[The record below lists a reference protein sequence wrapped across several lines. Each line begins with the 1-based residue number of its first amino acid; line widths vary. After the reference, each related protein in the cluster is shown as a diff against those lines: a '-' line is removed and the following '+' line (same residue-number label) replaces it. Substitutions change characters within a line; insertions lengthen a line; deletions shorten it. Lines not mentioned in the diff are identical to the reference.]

1 MSRQRKR
8 KGRPI
13 SGWIILDK
21 PVGMGSTECVSKL
34 KWLFKAAKAGH
45 AGTLDPLA
53 SGMLPIA
60 LGEATKT
67 VPYVM
72 DGKKI
77 YRFTVSWGAETNT
90 DDLEGEITDSS
101 DNRPTIDEIEA
112 LTSNYIGEISQ
123 VPPAYSAVKINGER
137 AYKLARDGEDVT
149 LEARRVTIDSLDIVE
164 HIQEDGRISATIFEA
179 ECGKGTYVRA
189 LARDMGRDLNCFGHI
204 SDLRRTGVG
213 PFLEEDLIPLEELVR
228 LEDDLEML
236 DEKILAT
243 GAALEELSEVPVDR
257 NQAQR
262 LRSGNPVLL
271 RGRDALAYANDAC
284 AVCGDELVALGEVE
298 QGSFHPKRVFTVSQI

>member
-1 MSRQRKR
+1 MSRQRKK

-21 PVGMGSTECVSKL
+21 PIGMGSTECVSKL
-34 KWLFKAAKAGH
+34 KWLYKAAKAGH

-77 YRFTVSWGAETNT
+77 YRFTVKWGAETNT
-90 DDLEGEITDSS
+90 DDLEGEVVESS
-101 DNRPTIDEIEA
+101 AERPSKEAIEA
-112 LTSNYIGEISQ
+112 LIDNYVGNISQ
-123 VPPAYSAVKINGER
+123 VPPAYSAIKINGER

-149 LEARRVTIDSLDIVE
+149 LEPRQVTIDNLEILE
-164 HIQEDGRISATIFEA
+164 HVQEDGTISATVFEA
-179 ECGKGTYVRA
+179 ECGKGTYVRS

-204 SDLRRTGVG
+204 SSLRRTGVG
-213 PFLEEDLIPLEELVR
+213 PFFEEDLVVLESLTV
-228 LEDDLEML
+228 LEGDLEAL
-236 DEKILAT
+236 DENIMAT
-243 GAALEELSEVPVDR
+243 GTALEYLAEVPVDR
-257 NQAQR
+257 TQAQR
-262 LRSGNPVLL
+262 LRSGNPIIL
-271 RGRDALAYANDAC
+271 RGRDALAFANDAC
-284 AVCGDELVALGEVE
+284 AVCGDELIALGDVE
-298 QGSFHPKRVFTVSQI
+298 QGSFHPRRVFTASQY